1 MVICFTSY
9 RSLGCTFLDW
19 SFNWLAG
26 HKEYWFDGKNQW
38 DKLVENPLTRSND
51 GNPALEPYESAHL
64 HKKNHPI
71 GMEQW
76 VEMTQRLCDRAVGGQ
91 PLTYY
96 GSTIDIENE
105 NNFFD
110 CISTVLGLGAVV
122 IFLRCNETRP
132 KSCRRMDPGMTEP
145 RYIRDAAIKEKIL
158 LKFKN
163 TRNLEDKIK
172 PIAKMREFLSLTVKN
187 FTDEPDKDINHAFF
201 NLLSLDYKSFILDG
215 ERTMRELFK
224 FLNKEINEQ
233 RYSSWVKIYE
243 KWRESSFAE
252 VLFYEKLPEIL
263 DCIRSGVSHSLEP
276 YRLDTLKEA
285 VIQNALMKRYND
297 RLLVGTM
304 AEFPD
309 NTLKLTSFLK
319 SRGLS

>member
-26 HKEYWFDGKNQW
+26 HENYWFDKKNKW
-38 DKLVENPLTRSND
+38 GKLVENPLTRSND
-51 GNPALEPYESAHL
+51 GNPALDIEPYENAHL

-76 VEMTQRLCDRAVGGQ
+76 VEMTKRFCDRSFSGQ

-96 GSTIDIENE
+96 GSTIDIDDE

-110 CISTVLGLGAVV
+110 CISRVLSLGAVV
-122 IFLRCNETRP
+122 ILLRCDETRP

-145 RYIRDAAIKEKIL
+145 RYVRDAAIKEKIL
-158 LKFKN
+158 SKFQN

-172 PIAKMREFLSLTVKN
+172 TIAEMREFLSLTVKY
-187 FTDEPDKDINHAFF
+187 FTNGPDKNINHVFS

-215 ERTMRELFK
+215 EKTMRELFK

-233 RYSSWVKIYE
+233 RYLSWIKIYE

-263 DCIRSGVSHSLEP
+263 DCIRNGVSHSLEP
-276 YRLDTLKEA
+276 YKLDTLKEA

-297 RLLVGTM
+297 RLLVGTLD
-304 AEFPD
+304 EFP
-309 NTLKLTSFLK
+309 
-319 SRGLS
+319 R